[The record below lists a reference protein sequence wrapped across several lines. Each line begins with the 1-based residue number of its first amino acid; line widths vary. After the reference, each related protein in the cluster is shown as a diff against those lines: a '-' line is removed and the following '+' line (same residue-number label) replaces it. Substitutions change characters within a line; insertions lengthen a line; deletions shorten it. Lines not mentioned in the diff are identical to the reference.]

1 MRWFW
6 QRREARQALPFT
18 DALAD
23 AIVAQAAGTTAGDPR
38 AIAALECCAGLW
50 SRAFAAADVEPAH
63 PAITPAALALIAR
76 DLIRRGESVFAIEVD
91 GAAPVLVP
99 AGSWDVR
106 GGWREADWH
115 YRIDLFG
122 PSGNVTRFVPAG
134 AVVHARYAIDPARP
148 WFGLSPLE
156 WARHTG
162 ALAANLE
169 LRLSEEASGAV
180 SRLIPI
186 PQDGGDGGDDDPL
199 AGLKADIAAGKGRA
213 LLVET
218 VNSGWGDG
226 KTAAPQRD
234 WAQSRIGADPP
245 APLISLRE
253 DAGMAVMSA
262 CGVQAALLGAR
273 TDGTAM
279 REAWRQFVM
288 GAVEP
293 VARMVA
299 LELSRKLDVPGL
311 RFNFASL
318 WAHDLAGRASEL
330 QSDGHGGHGYLAG
343 RRAGGPD
350 GGRGRVNPVLAE
362 TGIHSRSAQV
372 DLIDFAGDRVTTR
385 GIISR
390 LAQTGAQLRGRL
402 RQGRVAG
409 VDTDPGPPG
418 PDRIRRSDQ
427 PAFRPQALARARPR
441 SHEGRPLVDVPAA
454 TRGGLT

>member
-50 SRAFAAADVEPAH
+50 SRAFAAATVEPAH
-63 PAITPAALALIAR
+63 PAITPGVMALIAR
-76 DLIRRGESVFAIEVD
+76 DLIRRGESVFAIEVED
-91 GAAPVLVP
+91 AAPVLQP
-99 AGSWDVR
+99 CGSWDVR
-106 GGWREADWH
+106 GPWREADWH

-122 PSGNVTRFVPAG
+122 PSGNITRFVPSG
-134 AVVHARYAIDPARP
+134 AVVHARYSTDPARP
-148 WFGLSPLE
+148 WFGLAPLE

-186 PQDGGDGGDDDPL
+186 PDEGADGALDGL
-199 AGLKADIAAGKGRA
+199 RADIAAGKGKA
-213 LLVET
+213 LTVET
-218 VNSGWGDG
+218 TAGGWGEG
-226 KTAAPQRD
+226 RAAAPQTD
-234 WAQSRIGADPP
+234 WGQKRIGADPP
-245 APLISLRE
+245 APLISLRD
-253 DAGMAVMSA
+253 DASMAVMSA

-293 VARMVA
+293 VAAMVA

-318 WAHDLAGRASEL
+318 WAHDLAGRASSFKAMVTAGMDIS
-330 QSDGHGGHGYLAG
+330 QAAGLAG
-343 RRAGGPD
+343 LMAD
-350 GGRGRVNPVLAE
+350 E
-362 TGIHSRSAQV
+362 
-372 DLIDFAGDRVTTR
+372 
-385 GIISR
+385 
-390 LAQTGAQLRGRL
+390 GA
-402 RQGRVAG
+402 
-409 VDTDPGPPG
+409 
-418 PDRIRRSDQ
+418 
-427 PAFRPQALARARPR
+427 
-441 SHEGRPLVDVPAA
+441 
-454 TRGGLT
+454 